1 MSPEILICGD
11 IKNCGQEA
19 SKMTTNIEIEQR
31 RDQAVAKA
39 IAYSS
44 TFIAEKAENAE
55 IWDVEGK
62 RYIDFCGGIGCQN
75 VGHRHEK
82 IVSAI
87 KDQLE
92 RLTHTCFQ
100 VTPYE
105 SYIALAERL
114 NALYPG
120 DFEKKSMFFSAGG
133 EAVENAIKVARYATK
148 RPALI
153 TFTNGYHGRSYMGM
167 ALSSRM
173 VPFKQGFGPFPG
185 EIYRLPF
192 PDDFR
197 GIKLEDT
204 KMAFEALFRSDCSP
218 DQIAAIFVEPVQ
230 GEGGYNIATGGFL
243 EFLRELCDSHGIVLV
258 ADEIQS
264 GIGRTGKMFAL
275 EHFGIDADL
284 TCVGKSIGGGLPIS
298 GIVGKAKI
306 IDKVPPGG
314 LGGTF
319 GGNPLACAAALAVLE
334 IIEKDNLL
342 EKGLEIGNL
351 IDLRLHKMARK
362 NSLQCIGDVRGLGC
376 MNAIELVK
384 DREEFAPDGDIAS
397 NVAQIALKKGLV
409 LVTAGPARNV
419 IRILVPL
426 SAEKATVEEGL
437 DILESS
443 LEEAAA

>member
-1 MSPEILICGD
+1 MRTNQD
-11 IKNCGQEA
+11 IEL
-19 SKMTTNIEIEQR
+19 R

-44 TFIAEKAENAE
+44 TFIADKAQNAE
-55 IWDVEGK
+55 VWDVEGK

-87 KDQLE
+87 KAQLDT
-92 RLTHTCFQ
+92 LTHTCFQ

-105 SYIALAERL
+105 SYIELAEKL
-114 NALYPG
+114 NSVYPG

-133 EAVENAIKVARYATK
+133 EAVENAVKVARYYTK

-167 ALSSRM
+167 ALSARM

-192 PDDFR
+192 PDSFR
-197 GIKLEDT
+197 GITLEDT
-204 KMAFEALFRSDCSP
+204 KLAFETLFRSDCPP
-218 DQIAAIFVEPVQ
+218 DQIAGIFVEPVQ
-230 GEGGYNIATGGFL
+230 GEGGYNIATLDFI
-243 EFLRELCDSHGIVLV
+243 EFLRDLCDKYNIVLI

-264 GIGRTGKMFAL
+264 GIGRTGKMFAM
-275 EHFGIDADL
+275 EHFEIFPDL

-298 GIVGKAKI
+298 GVVGKASV
-306 IDKVPPGG
+306 IDTVPPGG

-319 GGNPLACAAALAVLE
+319 GGNPMACAAALAVFE
-334 IIEKDNLL
+334 VIESENLL
-342 EKGLEIGNL
+342 QKGIKIGDL
-351 IDLRLHKMARK
+351 IDKRLTEMSLK
-362 NSLQCIGDVRGLGC
+362 NSLKSIGDVRGLGC

-384 DREEFAPDGDIAS
+384 DRISLEPDGEMAAR
-397 NVAQIALKKGLV
+397 VAKIALEKGLI
-409 LVTAGPARNV
+409 LVTAGPTRNV

-426 SAEKATVEEGL
+426 SADVRLIQEGL
-437 DILESS
+437 DILEAS
-443 LEEAAA
+443 LEEATFT

>member
-1 MSPEILICGD
+1 MRTNQD
-11 IKNCGQEA
+11 IEL
-19 SKMTTNIEIEQR
+19 R
-31 RDQAVAKA
+31 RDNAVAKA

-44 TFIAEKAENAE
+44 TFIADKAQNAE

-87 KDQLE
+87 KEQLDT
-92 RLTHTCFQ
+92 LTHTCFQ

-105 SYIALAERL
+105 SYIKLAEKL
-114 NALYPG
+114 NSVYPG
-120 DFEKKSMFFSAGG
+120 NFEKKSMFFSAGG
-133 EAVENAIKVARYATK
+133 EAVENAVKVARYYTK
-148 RPALI
+148 RPAII

-167 ALSSRM
+167 ALSARM

-185 EIYRLPF
+185 EIHRLPF

-197 GIKLEDT
+197 GITLDDT
-204 KMAFEALFRSDCSP
+204 KSAFETLFRSDCRP
-218 DQIAAIFVEPVQ
+218 DQIAAIFIEPVQ
-230 GEGGYNIATGGFL
+230 GEGGYNIATA
-243 EFLRELCDSHGIVLV
+243 EFISYLRTLCDENGIVLV

-264 GIGRTGKMFAL
+264 GIGRTGKMFAM
-275 EHFGIDADL
+275 EHFGINPDL

-298 GIVGKAKI
+298 GVVGKASI
-306 IDKVPPGG
+306 IDTVPPGG

-319 GGNPLACAAALAVLE
+319 GGNPMACSAALAVFE
-334 IIEKDNLL
+334 IIEQEGLL
-342 EKGLEIGNL
+342 KKGLEIGET
-351 IDLRLHKMARK
+351 IDKRLHNMARK
-362 NSLQCIGDVRGLGC
+362 NSLKSIGDVRGLGC

-384 DREEFAPDGDIAS
+384 DRDSREPDGEMAAK
-397 NVAQIALKKGLV
+397 VAQIALEKGLI

-426 SAEKATVEEGL
+426 SADILVIKEGL
-437 DILESS
+437 DILEVA
-443 LEEAAA
+443 LEEAAN